1 LPGGRLPSR
10 WDEKVDPD
18 PGSIKLSVI
27 NALRGAIPKDG
38 GRPVKKHSSFLEQRE
53 SGKAAKSARRDSRE
67 VMAELVAQLTK
78 QLDVESVSVPGE
90 DKNVPDCE
98 SPNLDRLTVGV
109 DLGDQWS
116 NYCILGLDGETLTEG
131 QFRTRR
137 QEMAEFFQGLAR
149 SRVVIEVGTH
159 SAWVREVIA
168 GLGHEVL
175 VANTRRMEGSKRRRR
190 KNDRIDA
197 AKLAR
202 LGRVDP
208 KSLYPIQHRS
218 TEVREDLLVLRARE
232 ALVESRT
239 KLISA
244 VRGLVKTMG
253 TRVSS
258 SSSDAFSR
266 KAAAEIPQQIRET
279 IQPLLRLIANLSE
292 EIKSYDRR
300 IEQLASEK
308 YMHTK
313 LLRQVTGVGPVTALG
328 YVLTLETPLRFAR
341 SRDVGPYL
349 GLVPR
354 QEDSGDSQPQL
365 GISKAGDRMLRKLL
379 VGSAH
384 YILGPFGPDT
394 DLRRFGKKLCE
405 RGGKNARKRATVAVA
420 RKLAVLL
427 HRLWVSGDVY
437 EPLGHGT
444 LNKTEHA
451 AAA

>member
-1 LPGGRLPSR
+1 
-10 WDEKVDPD
+10 
-18 PGSIKLSVI
+18 
-27 NALRGAIPKDG
+27 
-38 GRPVKKHSSFLEQRE
+38 VKKHSSFSNSQESSRRETKPMRRE
-53 SGKAAKSARRDSRE
+53 SRD
-67 VMAELVAQLTK
+67 VMSELVTQLTK
-78 QLDVESVSVPGE
+78 QLEAATVVVPVE
-90 DKNVPDCE
+90 DKDVPDAE
-98 SPNLDRLTVGV
+98 SPNLDRLTAGV

-116 NYCILGLDGETLTEG
+116 NYCILGLGGETLTEG
-131 QFRTRR
+131 QFRTSP
-137 QEMAEFFQGLAR
+137 QAVGEFFQGLCR

-175 VANTRRMEGSKRRRR
+175 VANARRMEGSKRRRR

-218 TEVREDLLVLRARE
+218 TEVREDLVVLRARE

-253 TRVSS
+253 GTRLSS
-258 SSSDAFSR
+258 SSTEAFSR
-266 KAAAEIPQQIRET
+266 KVAAEIPQPIRET
-279 IQPLLRLIANLSE
+279 IQPLLRLIASLSE
-292 EIKSYDRR
+292 EIKCYEQR
-300 IEQLASEK
+300 IEHLAREK
-308 YMHTK
+308 YQHTE
-313 LLRQVTGVGPVTALG
+313 LLRQVTGIGPVTSLA
-328 YVLTLETPLRFAR
+328 YVLTLETPLRFAK

-349 GLVPR
+349 GLVPA

-384 YILGPFGPDT
+384 YILGPFGPDC
-394 DLRRFGKKLCE
+394 DLRRFGMKLCE
-405 RGGKNARKRATVAVA
+405 RGGKNAKKRATVAVA

-427 HRLWVSGDVY
+427 HRLWISGEVY
-437 EPLGHGT
+437 EPLRQPT
-444 LNKTEHA
+444 FATTA
-451 AAA
+451 A